1 MLAGSNE
8 LSLMTMNSR
17 LKLEYPIRWFV
28 VVLIIST
35 VFVNLHGQKST
46 SAVYLSDPPQ
56 IDGVFE
62 DNIWVGADSAYGF
75 IQMEPYPGELATEET
90 VVWFG
95 YDNEN
100 IYVVFKC
107 YQKKPIIARNQSR
120 DVLSKNDD
128 LIAFLID
135 TYNDNRSGYGF
146 FTNLLGT
153 QIDIKI
159 NDDGRTI
166 DTSWDTEWIC
176 DAREYDWGWC
186 AEFAVPFA
194 SLKYKKGLET
204 WGINFGRVIRSGFET
219 VYWSGRLTDDF
230 RISQGGKLEYIKLPG
245 SDMKITLFPYATVLK
260 STDENIDLDGG
271 IDAEWQISSNVSLNA
286 TYNPD
291 FATVEADEL
300 KINLTR
306 YELSYPEKRLF
317 FQEGNEMYNNRI
329 KTFYSRRIQDINYGV
344 RLNGK
349 IGDYQFNALNV
360 MIPEL
365 SDEDPSAF
373 FTAGRVKKDILESS
387 TIGLTIVDKSWNGGF
402 TRSVG
407 LDYTL
412 NLGKTWKL
420 TGQFI
425 GSAPGKLSESSAW
438 FMRFARENN
447 IYHYHFRYT
456 SIGQNFME
464 NVNQTGFIRDD
475 DRREIDFEGTYKFWF
490 QEKVLKYIDLGS
502 NNNFFWSRQTGILR
516 SWALDNWVDFYFNN
530 RINLKYKYNNE
541 YKLFEKDFYNYQHQF
556 TLGYNTEEWS
566 HASIA
571 YTNGR
576 NFDSHFNLI
585 SAGGRIKLFQNFSI
599 SYSAHRINFEPDPDN
614 RSTFNNVLTANYNF
628 TKDIWLKAFA
638 QTSSTDQR
646 IYVYGLFGWRFKPP
660 FGALYIIFSHD
671 QFDSDPATIINNN
684 VFLKITYPL
693 MIKR

>member
-1 MLAGSNE
+1 MI
-8 LSLMTMNSR
+8 R
-17 LKLEYPIRWFV
+17 LITREFYYRC
-28 VVLIIST
+28 VLIILIVATTIS
-35 VFVNLHGQKST
+35 NAQGQKT
-46 SAVYLSDPPQ
+46 TRAQFLNNPPQ
-56 IDGVFE
+56 IDGIF
-62 DNIWVGADSAYGF
+62 DDKIWAGADSAYRF
-75 IQMEPYPGELATEET
+75 VQMEPDPGELATEET

-95 YDNEN
+95 YTHEN

-107 YQKKPIIARNQSR
+107 FQKTPIIARNQSR
-120 DVLSKNDD
+120 DALSKNDD
-128 LIAFLID
+128 IVAFFID

-166 DTSWDTEWIC
+166 DTSWDTEWTC
-176 DAREYDWGWC
+176 EAREYSWGWC

-194 SLKYKKGLET
+194 SLKYKKGIEH
-204 WGINFGRVIRSGFET
+204 WGINFGRVIRSNFET
-219 VYWSGRLTDDF
+219 VSWSGPLTDDF
-230 RISQGGKLEYIKLPG
+230 RISQAGELGGIKTPG
-245 SDMKITLFPYATVLK
+245 SDMKITLFPYASLFKTT
-260 STDENIDLDGG
+260 SENINLDAG

-291 FATVEADEL
+291 FATVEADEV

-317 FQEGNEMYNNRI
+317 FQEGNEMYNTRI
-329 KTFYSRRIQDINYGV
+329 KTFYSRRIQDITYGA

-349 IGDYQFNALNV
+349 IADYQFNALNV
-360 MIPEL
+360 MIPEF
-365 SDEDPSAF
+365 SEEDPAAF
-373 FTAGRVKKDILESS
+373 FTVGKVKKDILESS
-387 TIGLTIVDKSWNGGF
+387 TIGLTVVDKSGKGGS
-402 TRSVG
+402 TRSIG

-425 GSAPGKLSESSAW
+425 GSAPGKLAESSAW

-456 SIGQNFME
+456 SIGHNFMD

-502 NNNFFWSRQTGILR
+502 NNNFFWSRQTGVLR

-530 RINLKYKYNNE
+530 RFNFKYKYNNE
-541 YKLFEKDFYNYQHQF
+541 YKLYEKDFYNYQHQF
-556 TLGYNTEEWS
+556 SLGYNTEEWS
-566 HASIA
+566 HVSTG
-571 YTNGR
+571 YTFGR
-576 NFDSHFNLI
+576 NFDSQFQLL
-585 SAGGRIKLFQNFSI
+585 SAGGRIKLFQNFSL
-599 SYSAHRINFEPDPDN
+599 SYTAQLLNFDPDPDT

-638 QTSSTDQR
+638 QTSSADQR
-646 IYVYGLFGWRFKPP
+646 VYLYGLFGWRFRPP

-671 QFDSDPATIINNN
+671 QFNTDPDTIINNN
-684 VFLKITYPL
+684 IFLKITYPIL
-693 MIKR
+693 IKR